1 MPMSNFKVFPVVIF
15 LCFNQ
20 FAEAA
25 GDPARGEQK
34 STVCITCHGEAGRST
49 DPTIPIIR
57 GQLAGYIIAATME
70 FTTGT
75 RRNPQMDSI
84 LEVFDNSEDLQDIAT
99 YFASLPRVKGKPS
112 GSDLEKEGEELF
124 TRGRCNYCHFVDGK
138 RFSPFQS
145 DPPPPY
151 ITGQHKTYIIKAI
164 HDIRDGRRPTDTY
177 GLMRE
182 DVSKFSDHQI
192 ESIAEYLSGR

>member
-1 MPMSNFKVFPVVIF
+1 MSNLKVTLTVSL
-15 LCFNQ
+15 LCFSQ
-20 FAEAA
+20 FAEVAA
-25 GDPARGEQK
+25 DPARGEKK
-34 STVCITCHGEAGRST
+34 SAVCITCHGEAGRGT
-49 DPTIPIIR
+49 DPTVPIIR
-57 GQLAGYIIAATME
+57 GQLAGYIIVATME

-75 RRNPQMDSI
+75 RSNPKMDDI
-84 LEVFDNSEDLQDIAT
+84 LHLFDNPDDLQDIAE
-99 YFASLPRVKGKPS
+99 YFSSLPRIKGTPT

-138 RFSPFQS
+138 RFAPFQS

-151 ITGQHKTYIIKAI
+151 ITGQHKTYLIKAI
-164 HDIRDGRRPTDTY
+164 RDVRDGRRPTDPY

-192 ESIAEYLSGR
+192 EAIAEYLSGR